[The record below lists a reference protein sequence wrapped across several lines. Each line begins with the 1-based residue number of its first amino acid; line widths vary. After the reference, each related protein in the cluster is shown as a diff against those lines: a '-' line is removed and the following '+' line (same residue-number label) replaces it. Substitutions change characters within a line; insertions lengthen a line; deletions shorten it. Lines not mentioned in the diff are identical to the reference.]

1 MVGTWSVSLYLK
13 RLPAMIEMLG
23 PTLNELLKTTKET
36 LVKNKGWA
44 HSALGGGGEG
54 NVCFTSVCSFGVRR
68 ARPWLTCLT

>member
-36 LVKNKGWA
+36 LVKNKGW
-44 HSALGGGGEG
+44 HTVLWGVVVRETCALLLCVALESDMRGHG
-54 NVCFTSVCSFGVRR
+54 
-68 ARPWLTCLT
+68 